1 MIILGYLTVAFF
13 LAALWF
19 LALENQ
25 RLHREI
31 LFKTQKLETTIQE
44 LKAAQLRLL
53 ESGKTSALA
62 SLSAGILHQLSQPI
76 TAIHGFVRF
85 MKKEMKP
92 DNVFYKPVM
101 LMEEQSTYIR
111 NMLENLME
119 LVRHRKIQKDAVDVN
134 MVLSKAMNL
143 LSDELRIRRVG
154 WDMHLDEKVP
164 EVFADAL
171 HLQQVFMNLVVNAIE
186 ALSENSPGKTKTLVV
201 STHWDILASQVAVCF
216 KNNGPEISPEAQR
229 KIFDPFFSTK
239 EKGSGVG
246 LALCHD
252 LIVEHGGKIEVASSQ
267 EETIFSIY
275 LPCLV
280 KKDDKKGEL

>member
-1 MIILGYLTVAFF
+1 MMILMVLAYLSVFCM
-13 LAALWF
+13 LLALWW

-25 RLHREI
+25 RLSQEI
-31 LFKTQKLETTIQE
+31 HQKTQKLEATIKE
-44 LKAAQLRLL
+44 LKAAQIRLL

-92 DNVFYKPVM
+92 DNMFYKPVM
-101 LMEEQSTYIR
+101 VMEEQSTYIR

-134 MVLSKAMNL
+134 AVLSKALNL
-143 LSDELRIRRVG
+143 LTDELRIRRIG
-154 WDMHLDEKVP
+154 WDLHLDEKVP
-164 EVFADAL
+164 QVFADAL
-171 HLQQVFMNLVVNAIE
+171 HLQQVFMNLVVNAME
-186 ALSENSPGKTKTLVV
+186 ALSETPTGLTRTLVV
-201 STHWDILASQVAVCF
+201 STHWDIFASQVVIRF
-216 KNNGPEISPEAQR
+216 KNNGPEINPEALK

-252 LIVEHGGKIEVASSQ
+252 LIAEHGGKIEVTSQ
-267 EETIFSIY
+267 EDETVFNIY
-275 LPCLV
+275 LPCL
-280 KKDDKKGEL
+280 KKE

>member
-1 MIILGYLTVAFF
+1 MNMIMVLGYLSVLCLLF
-13 LAALWF
+13 ALWW
-19 LALENQ
+19 LAFENQ
-25 RLHREI
+25 RLNQEI
-31 LFKTQKLETTIQE
+31 LQKTQKLEATIKE
-44 LKAAQLRLL
+44 LKAAQIRLL

-92 DNVFYKPVM
+92 DNMFYKPVM
-101 LMEEQSTYIR
+101 VMDEQSTYIR

-119 LVRHRKIQKDAVDVN
+119 LVRHRKVQKDAVDVN
-134 MVLSKAMNL
+134 SVLSKSMAL

-154 WDMHLDEKVP
+154 WDLHLDDKLP
-164 EVFADAL
+164 QVFADAL
-171 HLQQVFMNLVVNAIE
+171 LLQQVFMNLTVNAME
-186 ALSENSPGKTKTLVV
+186 ALSEKPTGYSRTLIV
-201 STHWDILASQVAVCF
+201 SSHWDIFSSQVTVRF
-216 KNNGPEISPEAQR
+216 KNNGPAIEPEAIK

-252 LIVEHGGKIEVASSQ
+252 LIVEHGGKIEVTSNE
-267 EETIFSIY
+267 EETVFHVH
-275 LPCLV
+275 LPCLS
-280 KKDDKKGEL
+280 KTA